1 MRENMLGPDSTHVL
15 LATLGGQPQVVT
27 FALDLLL
34 QRNIPIQ
41 EVIVI
46 HPVSH
51 PGLQQ
56 AINHLNAEFIGDRY
70 RTGEQTITI
79 HFRQQVLRH
88 YDEFI
93 EDIIDEQTAEGTL
106 NTIDELIRDLKQR
119 QSAIHFLIAGGRRLM
134 SFLSFS
140 AALLNFDTTD
150 RLWHIYTPQ
159 ALQERARGGKIMH
172 AAPEDGVRLIEVPFT
187 RAASSILRRI
197 VQDEVPNAGTAIR
210 LVNEQT
216 DAQERERCNQ
226 VIKAINPAPL
236 KVLQAFAKGLYP
248 QQVASELGIS
258 LATVSSHTNVLLREC
273 RNAWNLPDNERLDYH
288 FLQWKFATYFNDS

>member
-1 MRENMLGPDSTHVL
+1 MSRPDSTHVL

-34 QRNIPIQ
+34 QRNIPIH

-46 HPVSH
+46 HPTSH
-51 PGLQQ
+51 PGLQR
-56 AINHLNAEFIGDRY
+56 AIGCLNAEFVGDRY
-70 RTGEQTITI
+70 KASGQTFTI
-79 HFRQQVLRH
+79 HFRQQVLRS
-88 YDEFI
+88 YGTFI
-93 EDIIDEQTAEGTL
+93 DDIIDEQTAEGAL
-106 NTIDELIRDLKQR
+106 NTIDELMRELKQR
-119 QSAIHFLIAGGRRLM
+119 QFTIHFLMAGGRRLM

-159 ALQERARGGKIMH
+159 ALQERARGGNIMH

-187 RAASSILRRI
+187 RAASSILRRLL
-197 VQDEVPNAGTAIR
+197 QDEVPNAGTAIR
-210 LVNEQT
+210 LVNEQAE
-216 DAQERERCNQ
+216 AQDRERCDQ
-226 VIKAINPAPL
+226 VVNAINPAPL
-236 KVLQAFAKGLYP
+236 KVLRSFAKGLHP
-248 QQVASELGIS
+248 QRVASELDLS

-273 RNAWNLPDNERLDYH
+273 RNVWSLSENERLDYH

>member
-1 MRENMLGPDSTHVL
+1 MSGPDSTHVL

-34 QRNIPIQ
+34 QRNIPIH

-46 HPVSH
+46 HPSSH

-56 AINHLNAEFIGDRY
+56 AITCLNAEFVGDHY
-70 RTGEQTITI
+70 KTSGQTITI

-88 YDEFI
+88 YDTFI
-93 EDIIDEQTAEGTL
+93 EDITDEQTAEGTL
-106 NTIDELIRDLKQR
+106 NTIDELIRELKQR
-119 QSAIHFLIAGGRRLM
+119 QAAIHFLIAGGRRLI

-159 ALQERARGGKIMH
+159 ALQEQARGGAIMH
-172 AAPEDGVRLIEVPFT
+172 IAPEDGVRLIEVPFT

-197 VQDEVPNAGTAIR
+197 LQDEVPNAGTAIR
-210 LVNEQT
+210 LENEQSN
-216 DAQERERCNQ
+216 AQDQARCNQ
-226 VIKAINPAPL
+226 IVSAIKPAQL
-236 KVLQAFAKGLYP
+236 KVLRAFAKGLHP
-248 QQVASELGIS
+248 QKVASELNIS
-258 LATVSSHTNVLLREC
+258 LATVSSHTNVLLRES
-273 RNAWNLPDNERLDYH
+273 RNVWSLSENERLDYR